1 MISSAPLHRR
11 RSEPGLKIY
20 VMTDLEGVAGVL
32 DFHNWCHP
40 SGRYYEVAK
49 ELLTREVNAAV
60 RGFRSAGAAHIVVA
74 DGHGHGGIDPRLLHP
89 DAELMRGWP
98 DGYPLN
104 LDDTFDAVAW
114 VGQHAKAG
122 TEQAH
127 LAHTGSFR
135 VLDFAING
143 VSVGEFGKFAM
154 CAGELGI
161 RSIFASGDQALAAEA
176 RALIPGIET
185 AAVKRGLRRG
195 TGDDLSAED
204 YSRWNEAAVHAASA
218 RAREMIYE
226 AARRAVLRAAE
237 EDFGIVQ
244 VAPPFEKVVRL
255 RPESR
260 EEGSGV
266 TTHRVSDAYSVARVL
281 NSSA

>member
-1 MISSAPLHRR
+1 
-11 RSEPGLKIY
+11 
-20 VMTDLEGVAGVL
+20 MTDLEGVAGVL
-32 DFHNWCHP
+32 DFHDWCEP

-60 RGFRSAGAAHIVVA
+60 RGFLSAGASRIVVA
-74 DGHGHGGIDPRLLHP
+74 DGHGNGGIDPRLLHP

-122 TEQAH
+122 AEQAH

-135 VLDFAING
+135 VLDFSVNG

-154 CAGELGI
+154 CAAELGV
-161 RSIFASGDQALAAEA
+161 RCIFASGDEALASEA
-176 RALIPGIET
+176 RALVPGIET

-195 TGDDLSAED
+195 TGDDLCAED
-204 YSRWNEAAVHAASA
+204 YSCFNEAAVHVAPA

-226 AARRAVLRAAE
+226 GARRAVLRAAE
-237 EDFGIVQ
+237 ESFGIVP
-244 VAPPFEKVVRL
+244 VAPPFEAVVRL

-260 EEGSGV
+260 NEDFHV
-266 TTHRVSDAYSVARVL
+266 TEHRVSDAFSVARVFNL
-281 NSSA
+281 HP